1 MLVTDLATATA
12 NDYLSAR
19 FRTAY
24 DFLSRT
30 DLATLPLGRNE
41 IDGDDVYANVLE
53 YDTVPAGEKELEA
66 HRDYYDVQFVFS
78 GEELLQ
84 YAPCAGLQTVQE
96 YDEAD
101 DYCLLKTPE
110 PVTSIALR
118 AGELAVFAPEDAHKP
133 GCSLNGCAHVR
144 KIVVKVRA

>member
-30 DLATLPLGRNE
+30 DLAALPLGRNE

-84 YAPCAGLQTVQE
+84 YTPCAGLQTVQE

-101 DYCLLKTPE
+101 DYCLLKTPN
-110 PVTSIALR
+110 R
-118 AGELAVFAPEDAHKP
+118 
-133 GCSLNGCAHVR
+133 
-144 KIVVKVRA
+144 

>member
-1 MLVTDLATATA
+1 M
-12 NDYLSAR
+12 
-19 FRTAY
+19 
-24 DFLSRT
+24 
-30 DLATLPLGRNE
+30 
-41 IDGDDVYANVLE
+41 LE

-133 GCSLNGCAHVR
+133 GCSLNGSAHVR

>member
-1 MLVTDLATATA
+1 MLATALSTATA
-12 NDYLSAR
+12 NDYLSER

-24 DFLSRT
+24 DFLANT
-30 DLATLPLGRNE
+30 DLLALPLGRNE

-53 YDTVPAGEKELEA
+53 YDTVPASDKELEA
-66 HRDYYDVQFVFS
+66 HRDYYDVQFVAR

-84 YAPCAGLQTVQE
+84 YAPADGLETVQE

-101 DYCLLKTPE
+101 DYCLLKTPV
-110 PVTSIALR
+110 PVTSVALH

-133 GCSLNGCAHVR
+133 GCTLSEPVHVR

>member
-30 DLATLPLGRNE
+30 DLAALPLGRNE

-84 YAPCAGLQTVQE
+84 YTPCAGLQTVQE
-96 YDEAD
+96 YDESD

-110 PVTSIALR
+110 PVTSIALH
-118 AGELAVFAPEDAHKP
+118 AGQLAVFAPEDAHKP
-133 GCSLNGCAHVR
+133 GCSLNGSAHVR